1 MYIYMY
7 IYIYVIIYVLYIYIY
22 RDIHVIYRKSMF
34 ECGLQNREVI
44 IIIEHVRFGTQQI
57 EK

>member
-1 MYIYMY
+1 MYY
-7 IYIYVIIYVLYIYIY
+7 IYI
-22 RDIHVIYRKSMF
+22 DIHVIYRKSMF

>member
-7 IYIYVIIYVLYIYIY
+7 IYIYVIIYVLYIYI
-22 RDIHVIYRKSMF
+22 DIHVIYRKSMF